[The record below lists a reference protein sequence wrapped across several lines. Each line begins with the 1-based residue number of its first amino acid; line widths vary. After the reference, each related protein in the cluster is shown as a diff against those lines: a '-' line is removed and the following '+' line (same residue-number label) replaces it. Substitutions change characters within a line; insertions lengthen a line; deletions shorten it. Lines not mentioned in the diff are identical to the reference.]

1 MNFSNEILK
10 SIFQAE
16 DISIR
21 SGALHD
27 RGRVLRWAGS
37 QRFPTKID
45 SLGGKKKKSDPGI
58 LMSNMAGKSNDVQLL
73 LLASAAE
80 MWMCVCVWQRFT
92 RRCERSHSGLSP
104 RPQDAFG
111 LYATGRNWKMIMNQI
126 NTMSEVLMRHDV
138 HSSSADATVKPV
150 WTVCGRQEQLQ
161 VQTRFSMKLNSLT
174 SYLRTGAVLAVAGE
188 VYFQTVSSHARRSQI
203 NQARE
208 YRRWSGRRKLVTSL
222 LKQNYIINPLSLCFR
237 V

>member
-45 SLGGKKKKSDPGI
+45 SLGGKKKSQTRGFWCQTWQENLTTFNFYSSRVRRKCEC
-58 LMSNMAGKSNDVQLL
+58 A
-73 LLASAAE
+73 
-80 MWMCVCVWQRFT
+80 CVRQRFT

-104 RPQDAFG
+104 RRQDAFG
-111 LYATGRNWKMIMNQI
+111 PYATGRNCKMIMNQI
-126 NTMSEVLMRHDV
+126 NTMSEVLMQHDG
-138 HSSSADATVKPV
+138 HRSSADATVKPV

-188 VYFQTVSSHARRSQI
+188 VYFQTVSSQI

-208 YRRWSGRRKLVTSL
+208 YRRWSGRQSWWL
-222 LKQNYIINPLSLCFR
+222 LY
-237 V
+237 

>member
-45 SLGGKKKKSDPGI
+45 SLGGKKKSQTRGFWCQTWQENLTTFNFYSSRVRRKCEC
-58 LMSNMAGKSNDVQLL
+58 A
-73 LLASAAE
+73 
-80 MWMCVCVWQRFT
+80 CVRQRFT

-104 RPQDAFG
+104 RRQYAFG

-126 NTMSEVLMRHDV
+126 NTMSEVLMRHCV

-161 VQTRFSMKLNSLT
+161 VQTRFSMNLNSLI
-174 SYLRTGAVLAVAGE
+174 SYLHTGAVLVVTGE
-188 VYFQTVSSHARRSQI
+188 VYFQTVSSHTRRSQI

-208 YRRWSGRRKLVTSL
+208 YRRWSRRRKLVTSL

>member
-1 MNFSNEILK
+1 
-10 SIFQAE
+10 
-16 DISIR
+16 
-21 SGALHD
+21 
-27 RGRVLRWAGS
+27 
-37 QRFPTKID
+37 
-45 SLGGKKKKSDPGI
+45 
-58 LMSNMAGKSNDVQLL
+58 MSNMAGKSNDVQLL

-104 RPQDAFG
+104 RRQDALG
-111 LYATGRNWKMIMNQI
+111 LYATGRNCKLIMNQI

-203 NQARE
+203 NQAWE
-208 YRRWSGRRKLVTSL
+208 YRRWSGRQSWWLLYQNKTTSS
-222 LKQNYIINPLSLCFR
+222 ILSAFVSGYKYGTCSSFWAANQPPAVSR
-237 V
+237 TCITKMHFTSSKHRSR

>member
-1 MNFSNEILK
+1 MELYTIGAVCWDELARSAFPLK
-10 SIFQAE
+10 
-16 DISIR
+16 
-21 SGALHD
+21 LT
-27 RGRVLRWAGS
+27 RWEE
-37 QRFPTKID
+37 
-45 SLGGKKKKSDPGI
+45 KKKSQTRGFWCQTWQEN
-58 LMSNMAGKSNDVQLL
+58 LTTFNFYSSRVRRKCECA
-73 LLASAAE
+73 
-80 MWMCVCVWQRFT
+80 CVRQRFT

-104 RPQDAFG
+104 RRQDALG
-111 LYATGRNWKMIMNQI
+111 LYATGRNCKLIMNQI

-161 VQTRFSMKLNSLT
+161 VQTRFSMNLNSLI
-174 SYLRTGAVLAVAGE
+174 SYLHTGAVLVVTGE
-188 VYFQTVSSHARRSQI
+188 VYFQTVSSHTRRSQI

-208 YRRWSGRRKLVTSL
+208 YRRWSRRRKLVTSL